1 MKEKELMLIAQIVNF
16 IKTGLAKRKKSY
28 AIMA

>member
-16 IKTGLAKRKKSY
+16 TGSRKRKRKSY
-28 AIMA
+28 AIKS